1 MAHILTDTEAIE
13 ALRITAV
20 NEVANYEMLMSAVD
34 DGIKTETGH
43 DWAADTVIDPT
54 AKLAA
59 ALLLTCLYD
68 GIDTPSFYRY
78 KIVQLDGKVKNG
90 EVSTA

>member
-13 ALRITAV
+13 TLRVLAT
-20 NEVANYEMLMSAVD
+20 NEIATYEMLMSAVD

-43 DWAADTVIDPT
+43 DWAADTIINPT

-59 ALLLTCLYD
+59 ALLLSCLYD
-68 GIDTPSFYRY
+68 GIDPPASYRY
-78 KIVQLDGKVKNG
+78 KIAQLDAKVKNG
-90 EVSTA
+90 EVGTV